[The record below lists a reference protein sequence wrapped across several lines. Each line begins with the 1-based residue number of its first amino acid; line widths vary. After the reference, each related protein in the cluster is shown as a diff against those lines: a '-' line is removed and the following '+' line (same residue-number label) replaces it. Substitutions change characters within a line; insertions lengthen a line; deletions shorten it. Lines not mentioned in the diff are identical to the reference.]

1 MRCVLT
7 MLTERARRAR
17 AEQAAASESPDV
29 LPTDATVAGGL
40 PTGDVLRSAT
50 PLRRSTDPLG
60 GSSVDAGIS
69 EALRRRA
76 GSGEQLPTDLSG
88 SLGEH
93 YGQDF
98 SSVRVHAD
106 PEAGKIAGAL
116 QSHAFTHGNDLYFA
130 PGKFKPGAPDGQRLI
145 AHELGHVV
153 AQRTGVDAG
162 GGGGLT
168 VGHAHDPAEAA
179 ADRAADGAMSA
190 LRRQASGPGGHQ
202 HGNCDC
208 APAESSLRRS
218 FAPTD
223 GSPLRRS
230 VVSGTIRREG
240 ETDVQEV
247 GNTFEGGTGKYAGTK
262 KENEKGVS
270 TTTHKAVAG
279 AWGEASTEKDEF
291 NGKTHQKGK
300 AEASGM
306 AGAEAYIALIKTA
319 TEEELSV
326 AYEACARAGAF
337 GKAEASGVVTRGK
350 LQAGGEISIEGGIGV
365 SAGSTG
371 MAKIDRSGKIP
382 KLEAALTAF
391 AKAGAEFDF
400 AAMGFVGFGPAQ
412 LIARIEASGFAG
424 AKVEGSGSIKVGPT
438 GVKAEGEVS
447 GMAGVQVEGEASI
460 TVKLSNQEVTAALSG
475 EAFAGVKGSVGGK
488 ISIGL
493 SGIEVSG
500 KAEAFAG
507 ASAEAS
513 GSIAWT
519 HKGRTIFAATGTVTV
534 DAGAGG
540 KVEGTFSFK
549 NGKLKISFGAKAVL
563 GVGFGADVDA
573 ELDFIALGN
582 AIYSEVNDA
591 INRSTVTI
599 GDSAGKIDRQPV
611 VDRLV
616 AAGLMK
622 RGYEAYI
629 ADFRGYAAKK
639 LSEGQNGIKKER
651 VQEILDFRRGQVGM
665 DLVYGETDQGI
676 TKAAIE
682 AFGPLLKSIT
692 ITGGRIDSFL
702 PAPFHAVEGIRKTK
716 TQDTTLAAFRTAL
729 STEVGKVQSGGK
741 HLPDTATIT
750 KVIGKHYSKVSAAH
764 TPDEADTE
772 MATVVEEVYA
782 GIISGFTITGG
793 VPGSFKF
800 DAKAVQE
807 KDSAA
812 VTSKADNAQKALLNE
827 ITSGCATYAA
837 KKAGQGDAGIKSER
851 VAKII
856 AGPVGK
862 LRAAAGDDAAK
873 LALDAKIAQA
883 IKDGLGAAIMQLEV
897 SGGTITVWSAADAQ
911 AIKAGDKNDKA
922 AAARVRVYAEAQ
934 KKFVAYATKKAAKGS
949 NGVKADEIQAII
961 TTAFKKVGDDPAAR
975 AEADAKLTEDARLAF
990 GDTINHLMV
999 TDGQAVIVVS
1009 QTKTSAVKE
1018 KTKADAARVGS
1029 DFGEEDGNKRRYN
1042 VRNAVHDNLLT
1053 YFTRIRANPRGVP
1066 TLGEVQAIVTKGTS
1080 KFRSELAF
1088 EDAKA
1093 ELLKAISD
1101 ASEGYFTV
1109 NRVDDAGALSGA
1121 GADMTALMALRGKD
1135 GDDRK
1140 DEVVLAA
1147 LRSPLASYAKASYKK
1162 RPTLSTLQA
1171 VVDKAKR
1178 AWASGADTATPVDEL
1193 IAKAITEAFAERVK
1207 EVKVE
1212 GGMVTVLRMAS

>member
-1 MRCVLT
+1 MP
-7 MLTERARRAR
+7 TERARRAHVR
-17 AEQAAASESPDV
+17 PGAVDESVDLESEG
-29 LPTDATVAGGL
+29 DARVGAGPIGGRL
-40 PTGDVLRSAT
+40 EAGP
-50 PLRRSTDPLG
+50 PLRRSADPLG
-60 GSSVDAGIS
+60 GSQVDAGIS
-69 EALRRRA
+69 AALRRRA
-76 GSGEQLPTDLSG
+76 GSGAQLPAELSG

-153 AQRTGVDAG
+153 AQRTGADSG
-162 GGGGLT
+162 GGAGLT
-168 VGHAHDPAEAA
+168 VGNAHDPAEAA

-190 LRRQASGPGGHQ
+190 LRRKASDPAGHQ

-208 APAESSLRRS
+208 APVEGSLRRS
-218 FAPTD
+218 FAPLD
-223 GSPLRRS
+223 RSPLRRS
-230 VVSGTIRREG
+230 VTSPGARLDQAIRREVG
-240 ETDVQEV
+240 TDVEQV

-279 AWGEASTEKDEF
+279 AWGEASAEKDEF
-291 NGKTHQKGK
+291 NGKTHRKGK
-300 AEASGM
+300 AEASGV

-326 AYEACARAGAF
+326 AYEACARAGVF
-337 GKAEASGVVTRGK
+337 GKAEASGVITRGP
-350 LQAGGEISIEGGIGV
+350 LQAGGEVSIEGGVGV

-371 MAKIDRSGKIP
+371 KAKIDRSGKIP

-400 AAMGFVGFGPAQ
+400 AAMGFVGVGPAQ
-412 LIARIEASGFAG
+412 LIAKIEASGFAG
-424 AKVEGSGSIKVGPT
+424 AKAEASGSVKAGPT
-438 GVKAEGEVS
+438 GVKL
-447 GMAGVQVEGEASI
+447 EGEASAMAGAQVEGTAAI
-460 TVKLSNQEVTAALSG
+460 TVKLSNQEVTAALAG
-475 EAFAGVKGSVGGK
+475 EAFAGVKASVGGK
-488 ISIGL
+488 IAIGL

-507 ASAEAS
+507 VSAEAT
-513 GSIAWT
+513 GSVEWT
-519 HKGRTIFAATGTVTV
+519 HKGRTIFAASGTVTV

-540 KVEGTFSFK
+540 KVEGTFTFK

-563 GVGFGADVDA
+563 GVGFGADVAA
-573 ELDFIALGN
+573 ELDFIALGQ

-616 AAGLMK
+616 AAGLIK

-629 ADFRGYAAKK
+629 SDFRGYASKK

-651 VQEILDFRRGQVGM
+651 VQEILDFRRGQIGM

-676 TKAAIE
+676 TKAAVE

-692 ITGGRIDSFL
+692 ISGGTITSFL
-702 PAPFHAVEGIRKTK
+702 PAPFTAIEGIRKTNTK
-716 TQDTTLAAFRTAL
+716 DTTLAAFRTAL
-729 STEVGKVQSGGK
+729 STQVGKVQAGGK
-741 HLPDTATIT
+741 HLPDTDMIT
-750 KVIGKHYSKVSAAH
+750 KVIGKHYSKVSAAR
-764 TPDEADTE
+764 TPEEADTE

-800 DAKAVQE
+800 DAKTVQE
-807 KDSAA
+807 KDSAV
-812 VTSKADNAQKALLNE
+812 VTTKADNAQKALLAQ
-827 ITSGCATYAA
+827 ITQGCAVYAA
-837 KKAGQGDAGIKSER
+837 KKAGQGDNGIKSER

-856 AGPVGK
+856 ADPVSK
-862 LRAAAGDDAAK
+862 LRTAAPDDPAR
-873 LALDAKIAQA
+873 LALDGKIAQA
-883 IKDGLGAAIMQLEV
+883 VKDGLGSAIRELEV
-897 SGGTITVWSAADAQ
+897 SGGTITVFSAADAQ

-922 AAARVRVYAEAQ
+922 AAARQLVYAEAS
-934 KKFVAYATKKAAKGS
+934 KKFAEYAAKKAVKGT
-949 NGVKADEIQAII
+949 NGVKPEEIQAIV
-961 TTAFKKVGDDPAAR
+961 TAAFKKVGDDPTAR
-975 AEADAKLTEDARLAF
+975 AEADATLTEKARLAF
-990 GDTINHLMV
+990 GDTVNHLKV
-999 TDGQAVIVVS
+999 TDGQAVVVVS
-1009 QTKTSAVKE
+1009 QTKTAAVKE
-1018 KTKADAARVGS
+1018 KTKSEAARVGS
-1029 DFGEEDGNKRRYN
+1029 AFGEEDGNKRRYN
-1042 VRNAVHDNLLT
+1042 VRHALYDNLST

-1066 TLGEVQAIVTKGTS
+1066 TLGEVQTIVSKGTAG
-1080 KFRSELAF
+1080 FRSELAF
-1088 EDAKA
+1088 DDAKA
-1093 ELLKAISD
+1093 ELMKAISD

-1109 NRVDDAGALSGA
+1109 RRVDDAGTLSGA
-1121 GADMTALMALRGKD
+1121 SADMTALMALRGKD
-1135 GDDRK
+1135 GDDAK

-1178 AWASGADTATPVDEL
+1178 AWAAGADTATPVDEL
-1193 IAKAITEAFAERVK
+1193 IAKAIAEAFAERIK
-1207 EVKVE
+1207 ECRVE